1 MSIIDPH
8 FAQNEATHPAFG
20 TSLIGASRADLAGA
34 LRALGLAEREIRMR
48 VSQLWHWIYFQ
59 GVTDFDR
66 MSNVAKTLR
75 YSLYDI
81 L

>member
-8 FAQNEATHPAFG
+8 FAQEEAARLPFG
-20 TSLIGASRADLAGA
+20 SSLIGASRADLAAA

-66 MSNVAKTLR
+66 MTNVAKALR
-75 YSLYDI
+75 AKLAR
-81 L
+81 